1 MTPRPSRVPR
11 LAPRFTTEISRTK
24 TRVRDLER
32 LLESRPRSSG
42 GLGLGAVVSIAAA
55 NTADTLKRSATYVA
69 TGASDQ
75 DVFVECA
82 RLLPAGADVLV
93 LPGDFYF
100 DDRAN
105 LGFDSRIRL
114 LGSGRD
120 AVVIHQTGTIG
131 IVNAREV
138 HDLAVKY
145 EGDPA
150 VGRYGISAGKIH
162 RCRLTH
168 EGAHATEIVET
179 QFFGTYAPG
188 HGYISG
194 LDFLSSAQFYD
205 RCRFAIQA
213 PDDDLAYLPT
223 QTSRFL
229 DSTFENAMRSLS
241 EGSEEWLPMLARSLV
256 HLGNAPFDAPQSIIR
271 GAIAQIQASGGDEE
285 SPAFGLVE
293 YGIRAAGESYGS
305 IVEGNSLELVGTDPE
320 GFTSS
325 GDLDPFIVGLDYT
338 DSKVTIRN
346 NFGMG
351 GLASDPTF
359 FDYLPELGF
368 GT

>member
-1 MTPRPSRVPR
+1 MSPPRPSRIARVAPR
-11 LAPRFTTEISRTK
+11 LSTEISGTK
-24 TRVRDLER
+24 GRVRDLER
-32 LLESRPRSSG
+32 LLAARPRPA

-55 NTADTLKRSATYVA
+55 NTADTLKRSATFVA

-75 DVFVECA
+75 DVFVECGK
-82 RLLPAGADVLV
+82 LLFAGADVFV

-100 DDRAN
+100 DDLAN
-105 LGFDSRIRL
+105 IGFDAKVRF
-114 LGSGRD
+114 LGAGRD
-120 AVVIHQTGTIG
+120 ATVIHQTGTIG

-138 HDLAVKY
+138 HDLAVIY

-150 VGRYGISAGKIH
+150 VGRYGISADTIR
-162 RCRLTH
+162 RCRFTH
-168 EGAHATEIVET
+168 EGAHAKEIHET

-194 LDFLSSAQFYD
+194 LDYLSSALLYE
-205 RCRFAIQA
+205 RCRFGIQA
-213 PDDDLAYLPT
+213 PDDDLAYLPG
-223 QTSRFL
+223 QAARFL
-229 DSTFENAMRSLS
+229 DNAFENAEDSL
-241 EGSEEWLPMLARSLV
+241 GSSASWLPMLARSLV
-256 HLGNAPFDAPQSIIR
+256 HVGNAPFDAPFSIIR
-271 GAIAQIQASGGDEE
+271 GTVSTLQASSETED
-285 SPAFGLVE
+285 SPAYGLVE

-320 GFTSS
+320 DFS
-325 GDLDPFIVGLDYT
+325 GTDLDPFIVGLDYT

-346 NFGMG
+346 NFGLG

-359 FDYLPELGF
+359 FDYLPELGY